1 MDENTVEGA
10 ARNFGGKVQE
20 AVGDLTGDANT
31 KVRGKIN
38 QAAGTAQN
46 TVGGLM
52 DDMNDFGEMVSDTV
66 RDKPLQSLGIAL
78 AIGLLIGF
86 IVRR

>member
-20 AVGDLTGDANT
+20 AVGDLTGDVDT
-31 KVRGKIN
+31 KVRGKFN

-46 TVGGLM
+46 AVGGLM
-52 DDMNDFGEMVSDTV
+52 DDMNGFGEMVSDTV
-66 RDKPLQSLGIAL
+66 RDNPLQSLGIAL
-78 AIGLLIGF
+78 ALGLLIGF
-86 IVRR
+86 IARR

>member
-1 MDENTVEGA
+1 
-10 ARNFGGKVQE
+10 
-20 AVGDLTGDANT
+20 
-31 KVRGKIN
+31 
-38 QAAGTAQN
+38 
-46 TVGGLM
+46 M